1 MIPLKDQ
8 ELIREKFAQELL
20 GPVKIDLFSEREL
33 GITVPGKQ
41 PCQYCKPTEEM
52 MRELAGLHPMIS
64 LRVHYMED
72 PSREGPAEAETYGIE
87 RVPAIVLRG
96 PSAVATGEGAGGGAS
111 PASTAGRPRAYVKF
125 YGIPAGTEFPSF
137 LETISD
143 VSRQEVM
150 LSEDSVRQLSEI
162 ATEVSVRVFTTPT
175 CPYCPAVARIV
186 CQMAM
191 VNPLVR
197 SEVIE
202 VSEFPELAERYDV
215 KAVPLTVIGD
225 QVSIPGMAPEQTL
238 VEAIVKA
245 AASAAAEVA
254 GPGPKRIER
263 GKERPSGLIIP

>member
-8 ELIREKFAQELL
+8 ELIRDKFAQELM
-20 GPVKIDLFSEREL
+20 GPVKIDLFTEREL
-33 GITVPGKQ
+33 GITVPGKK

-52 MRELAGLHPMIS
+52 MRELSGLHPMIS

-72 PSREGPAEAETYGIE
+72 PSREGPAEAEMYAIE
-87 RVPAIVLRG
+87 RAPGIVLRG
-96 PSAVATGEGAGGGAS
+96 PSAVAVGEGAGGGAG
-111 PASTAGRPRAYVKF
+111 PRPYLKF

-150 LSEDSVRQLSEI
+150 LSEDSVKKLSEI
-162 ATEVSVRVFTTPT
+162 TTEVSVRVFTTPT
-175 CPYCPAVARIV
+175 CPYCPAVARAV
-186 CQMAM
+186 CQMTM

-202 VSEFPELAERYDV
+202 VSEFPELAERYNV
-215 KAVPLTVIGD
+215 RAVPLTVIAD
-225 QVSIPGMAPEQTL
+225 KVSIPGMAPEATL

-245 AASAAAEVA
+245 AGSAVVGATPEA
-254 GPGPKRIER
+254 PKRIER